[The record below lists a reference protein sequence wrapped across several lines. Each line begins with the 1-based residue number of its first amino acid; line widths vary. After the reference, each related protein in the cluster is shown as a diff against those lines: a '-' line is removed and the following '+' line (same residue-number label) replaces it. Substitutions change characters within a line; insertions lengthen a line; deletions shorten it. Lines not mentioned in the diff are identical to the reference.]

1 MKMLRSFYVGFGV
14 AAYALFF
21 GTFLYLIAFVG
32 DLPVVPITIDNGPH
46 SEVFVSAIVNIGL
59 IALFGIQHSVM
70 ARKDFKATWQR
81 VVPPPIERSTYVLF
95 SSMALWVMFYFW
107 QPIPMIVWSIENE
120 VIAAILWAIFGIG
133 WGIVLLSTFLIS
145 HFELFGLKQV
155 WKNLRGG
162 GEVAP
167 QFRKPFFY
175 KLVRHPLYTGF
186 LLAFWAIPVMTLG
199 HVIFAVGMTIYVLI
213 AISYEEK
220 DLVGLFG
227 REYQSY
233 QEQVGM
239 LIPKL

>member
-70 ARKDFKATWQR
+70 ARKGFKATWQR